1 MASAATDISET
12 TVQEAQQ
19 VAAAAEEQTS
29 ALAEVSENANSLA
42 GQAAHLS
49 EALDRFDTDRS
60 SQSWSTDAGPELT
73 DEADADPELTDEAD
87 ADPETGTELSF
98 EADDALETDAE
109 QTNSNLTETD
119 AEQIDDED
127 SATAEPEA
135 NTSEPE
141 QTDQPFSFD
150 GVDGS

>member
-12 TVQEAQQ
+12 TVQEAQH

-29 ALAEVSENANSLA
+29 ALAKVSENANSLA

-73 DEADADPELTDEAD
+73 DEADGE
-87 ADPETGTELSF
+87 PETGTELSF

-119 AEQIDDED
+119 AEQTDDED

-141 QTDQPFSFD
+141 QADQPFSFD

>member
-73 DEADADPELTDEAD
+73 DEADADPE
-87 ADPETGTELSF
+87 TGTELSF

>member
-12 TVQEAQQ
+12 TVQEAQH

-60 SQSWSTDAGPELT
+60 SQSWSTDADSDLT
-73 DEADADPELTDEAD
+73 TEADGE
-87 ADPETGTELSF
+87 PETGTELSF
-98 EADDALETDAE
+98 EEDEQTETDAE
-109 QTNSNLTETD
+109 QT
-119 AEQIDDED
+119 DDEA
-127 SATAEPEA
+127 SATAEPKA
-135 NTSEPE
+135 VTSEPE

-150 GVDGS
+150 GVDES